1 MQMHFSISKKL
12 DIVWSNLPMHYPKIL
27 AAIPVI
33 CLVVP
38 LVSMAW
44 LRQGAIATRQAIE
57 HPEQRLLETERS
69 TAQKQQLFSERL
81 SDRYQQLEQ
90 QHTTAIVAA
99 SVALTV
105 GLLSSLATLYL
116 FNQLHQELQER
127 SRRLREHKVW
137 TEAIADN
144 TLDGII
150 TLNKQGQI
158 EALNATAMHMFGY
171 EATEIMGK
179 DLRWLLANPPII
191 ATYEEQHKEQHKEQ
205 QPISH
210 NLVPLMYQQ
219 KALGRRKVGTHFPV
233 ELSIREIPLDE
244 RLMMIVHDVTERE
257 AAAAELR
264 SQLNELSQTT
274 TALMKSKADLQS
286 IYMACLD
293 LKAPLQ
299 AIVHLSEWIEADLS
313 ERVASD
319 TYYQMNL
326 LRERVRRM
334 ESLVDDIFQTS
345 QVGH

>member
-1 MQMHFSISKKL
+1 MQMYFSMSKKL
-12 DIVWSNLPMHYPKIL
+12 DAVWSSLPMHYPKIV

-33 CLVVP
+33 CLFIP
-38 LVSMAW
+38 LVSMVW
-44 LRQGAIATRQAIE
+44 LRQGAIATRQTAERRE
-57 HPEQRLLETERS
+57 HLLLETAPS
-69 TAQKQQLFSERL
+69 TAQEQELLR
-81 SDRYQQLEQ
+81 DRHQQLEQ

-127 SRRLREHKVW
+127 SIRLREHKVL

-144 TLDGII
+144 ILDGII

-158 EALNATAMHMFGY
+158 EALNATAVHMFGY
-171 EATEIMGK
+171 EATEIIGK
-179 DLRWLLANPPII
+179 DLRWLLANPPAIV
-191 ATYEEQHKEQHKEQ
+191 AHKEQ
-205 QPISH
+205 QPTSQ
-210 NLVPLMYQQ
+210 NLVPLVHQQ
-219 KALGRRKVGTHFPV
+219 KALGRRKIGTHFPI

-244 RLMMIVHDVTERE
+244 RLMLVVHDVTERE
-257 AAAAELR
+257 QAAAELR
-264 SQLNELSQTT
+264 SQLNELTQAT
-274 TALMKSKADLQS
+274 TALIKAKADLQS
-286 IYMACLD
+286 IYIACLD

-319 TYYQMNL
+319 THYQMNL

-334 ESLVDDIFQTS
+334 ESLVDGIFQAS
-345 QVGH
+345 QAGRS